1 MGLFKYPPDYK
12 ALGRVTFTDTEGQEG
27 SLCGCPEAAFVV
39 TRFSVTRNG
48 QDLIFAH
55 KCV

>member
-12 ALGRVTFTDTEGQEG
+12 ALGRVTFTDTGQEG

-39 TRFSVTRNG
+39 TRFSVARNG

-55 KCV
+55 KCA